1 MLFTEKQSFFT
12 RIKQQLCC
20 VARVPFDKFLRTVG
34 FKSLPEVIIIGAQK
48 SGTSAL
54 FNYMNQHPCLQGP
67 YKKEVHYFD
76 AQYYQNGISWYSK
89 QFSPVSKNKIIFE
102 ATPSYLYRNW
112 CAERIYKYN
121 KDIKLIA
128 VLREPVGRAF
138 SAWNMAR
145 QVYFSDERDRIVE
158 STIGIQNKKIKE
170 GMTELLTAEHFKS
183 FSECIFREL
192 DIIKSGEENPVPN
205 FIRRGIY
212 AEQINRYFKFFEKEQ
227 LLILDHKDLIEQ
239 PDKVLGKIESFVGVR
254 NIDWSDKDLGKKHVG
269 AYSTG
274 IDNDTEL
281 LLKDFYKSH
290 NEKLFNLIGK
300 EFDW

>member
-1 MLFTEKQSFFT
+1 MLFTEKQSFLT
-12 RIKQQLCC
+12 RIKQQIYC
-20 VARVPFDKFLRTVG
+20 VVRAPFDKFLRAVG
-34 FKSLPEVIIIGAQK
+34 FKFLPEVIIIGAQK

-89 QFSPVSKNKIIFE
+89 QFPPAIKSKIIFE

-121 KDIKLIA
+121 KNIKLIA
-128 VLREPVGRAF
+128 VLREPVDRAF

-145 QVYFSDERDRIVE
+145 QVYFSNERDRIVE
-158 STIGIQNKKIKE
+158 STIGIQNKKIKA

-183 FSECIFREL
+183 FSECVLKEL
-192 DIIKSGEENPVPN
+192 DIINSGEENPVPN
-205 FIRRGIY
+205 FIRRGVY
-212 AEQINRYFKFFEKEQ
+212 AEQINRYFKFFKKEQ
-227 LLILDHKDLIEQ
+227 LLIIDHKDLIEH
-239 PDKVLGKIESFVGVR
+239 PGKVLERIESFVGVR
-254 NIDWSDKDLGKKHVG
+254 NIDWSGKDLGKKHVG
-269 AYSTG
+269 AYSSG

-281 LLKDFYKSH
+281 LLKDFYKPH
-290 NEKLFNLIGK
+290 NEKLFDLIDK
-300 EFDW
+300 KFDW